1 MVNTN
6 LVNVEDTF
14 FLENIIYNELVSRD
28 YEVFVGK
35 TYKGEIDFVVISG
48 KKKCF
53 IQVAYYLSGNQTI
66 EREFGAFKPIS
77 DAAPKYVLSMDK
89 LDFSR
94 DGISHINI
102 VDFLLAKKD
111 INLT

>member
-1 MVNTN
+1 M
-6 LVNVEDTF
+6 
-14 FLENIIYNELVSRD
+14 SRD
-28 YEVFVGK
+28 YEVFAGK
-35 TYKGEIDFVVISG
+35 TYKGEIDFAVISG

-53 IQVAYYLSGNQTI
+53 IQVAYYLNGDRTI

-77 DAAPKYVLSMDK
+77 DAAPKYVLSMDR

-102 VDFLLAKKD
+102 VDFLILKKRRRLKD
-111 INLT
+111 MIEK